1 MNNNEPKH
9 PKPRKSLGERLKEF
23 HDQHKP
29 IIPIEK
35 GTVVY
40 RDKKS
45 QLLHRVDGPAVTHLN
60 GATEWFLNG
69 WRHRVDGPAIEFPDG
84 GKQWWVKG
92 QLHRLDGPAS
102 IFRDGKEEYYL
113 EGKFYTKAEHK
124 VEVEAAEGLAV
135 VKDVF
140 KESVQYAKDV
150 LNGKYEKLIG
160 KSHKSKKPTLQSK
173 HQPLKPKPKPIP
185 KPKPLRKVTPPTTI
199 RSILSLDD

>member
-9 PKPRKSLGERLKEF
+9 PKPKSLGERIKKF
-23 HDQHKP
+23 HDEHKP

-35 GTVVY
+35 GTLVY

-45 QLLHRVDGPAVTHLN
+45 RLLHRVDGPAVTHLN
-60 GATEWFLNG
+60 GATKWFLNG

-92 QLHRLDGPAS
+92 QLHRIDGPAS

-124 VEVEAAEGLAV
+124 VEIEAAKGLV
-135 VKDVF
+135 EDLF

-150 LNGKYEKLIG
+150 LNGKHG
-160 KSHKSKKPTLQSK
+160 KKKIPTSQSK
-173 HQPLKPKPKPIP
+173 HQPLKPIP